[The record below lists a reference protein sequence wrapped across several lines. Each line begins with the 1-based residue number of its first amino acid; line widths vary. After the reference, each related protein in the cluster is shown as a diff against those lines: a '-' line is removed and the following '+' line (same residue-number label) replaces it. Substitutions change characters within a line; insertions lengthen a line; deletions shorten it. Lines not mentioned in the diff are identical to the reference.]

1 MYGTTDERR
10 TKLSRMYYFQCQCIK
25 CQDDTA
31 DQMKSSL
38 KCSSCDGGCVP
49 TATAICTSCQSSV
62 DPSLIKYHQQMKT
75 RLFNFFAKRGHKIL
89 PGELFENYE
98 KAVRIYHPYDTD
110 FIELL
115 KLFNVR
121 LKEVGYTATCLEI
134 LRLMLINLCQNLP
147 RYDSTIGL
155 TKICAAEICTNL
167 RLFKEAKTWIG
178 EAEDILSVNLGRDHP
193 LIVCGCA
200 KIRRDIQNGLQK
212 SQEPIAKTEL

>member
-1 MYGTTDERR
+1 MSGLGTCPWVISPRV
-10 TKLSRMYYFQCQCIK
+10 LGFW
-25 CQDDTA
+25 
-31 DQMKSSL
+31 
-38 KCSSCDGGCVP
+38 VP
-49 TATAICTSCQSSV
+49 DFIT
-62 DPSLIKYHQQMKT
+62 
-75 RLFNFFAKRGHKIL
+75 IL

-121 LKEVGYTATCLEI
+121 LKEVGHTATCLEI
-134 LRLMLINLCQNLP
+134 LRLMLINLRQNLP

-167 RLFKEAKTWIG
+167 QLFKEAKTWIS

-193 LIVCGCA
+193 LIKNGCA
-200 KIRRDIQNGLQK
+200 KIRRDIQNG
-212 SQEPIAKTEL
+212 SQQSESFAKNRTF